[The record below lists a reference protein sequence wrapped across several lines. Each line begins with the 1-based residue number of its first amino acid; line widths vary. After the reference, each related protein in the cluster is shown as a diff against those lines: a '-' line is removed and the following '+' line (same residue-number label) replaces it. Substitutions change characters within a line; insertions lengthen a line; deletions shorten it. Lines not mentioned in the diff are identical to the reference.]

1 MLKILY
7 ILIFSFGLSNQS
19 NIQLAT
25 TDSLP
30 TNIPFIKNMLWGN
43 NGIIRNSFMNPNSRV
58 KELRIRKNMLQLHQ
72 KIALFTLGAMLYQSN
87 VGYKMTEQTD
97 GYLKYKDLHMNL
109 GYLTFGTY
117 MTAASLS
124 IFSPPG
130 MKYTKKISSIKI
142 HRYLALIHFAGMAI
156 QPSLGYYTSVAGIEC
171 QNGIPG
177 RCQDRESLL
186 DLHKTV
192 GTITVS
198 SYILA
203 FLTTLIR

>member
-7 ILIFSFGLSNQS
+7 ILIFSFGMLKGSNV
-19 NIQLAT
+19 QLAT

-30 TNIPFIKNMLWGN
+30 KNMPFIKNVLWGN
-43 NGIIRNSFMNPNSRV
+43 NGIIRNSFINPDSRI
-58 KELRIRKNMLQLHQ
+58 KELRIRRNMLQLHQ
-72 KIALFTLGAMLYQSN
+72 RFALFTLGAMLYQSN
-87 VGYKMTEQTD
+87 IGYKMTEEAD

-109 GYLTFGTY
+109 GYFTFSTY

-130 MKYTKKISSIKI
+130 MKYTKKISSIKL
-142 HRYLALIHFAGMAI
+142 HRYLALIHFAGMAM

-177 RCQDRESLL
+177 RCKDREDLL
-186 DLHKTV
+186 ELHKTV

-203 FLTTLIR
+203 FLTTLLR